1 MILTHCDN
9 KNHKFPDI
17 LITKERFYSSF
28 LQASKTNLEAALA
41 PKSIH
46 LVGREYH
53 VLFCEHK
60 TMQKNPYSERCTL
73 CHNIITK
80 ITHKTHSQHS
90 RYCLGGLRC
99 PTEPSGS
106 QGRCVPAGGQ
116 PGAHPHGAGSR
127 PCCRMQWECA
137 GHRGSSGCLSHPVP
151 SHATTQAGMEHGCGA
166 AWAPRAVAAMA
177 THPGARGIR
186 RAH

>member
-1 MILTHCDN
+1 MHQRAFIW
-9 KNHKFPDI
+9 
-17 LITKERFYSSF
+17 
-28 LQASKTNLEAALA
+28 
-41 PKSIH
+41 
-46 LVGREYH
+46 LVGSIMYCFVSIRQ
-53 VLFCEHK
+53 CKK
-60 TMQKNPYSERCTL
+60 TPTVKDAHYA
-73 CHNIITK
+73 IISSQK

-177 THPGARGIR
+177 TQPGARGIR